1 MLIKTADAN
10 RQLEKMLQKSAWRRR
25 MARRHPVAEQAAAP
39 ADAAPMSWLTAALPG
54 IRPGP
59 HARQHAKPC
68 STIVRKPG
76 VPHASRFGGEVSP
89 EAGGSIFPL

>member
-54 IRPGP
+54 IRPRA

-76 VPHASRFGGEVSP
+76 VPHASRFGEEVSP
-89 EAGGSIFPL
+89 EFGGSIFPL